1 MNISYNWLK
10 DYINIDLP
18 VDETSKILTSIG
30 LEVGAVEKVQAIK
43 GGLEGLVVGEV
54 LTCEKHENSDH
65 LSVTTV
71 NLGDGEPVQIVCG
84 APNVAAGQKVIVA
97 TVGTTLYDGDKE
109 FLIKRSKIRGVESM
123 GMICAED
130 EIGVGTSHEGIIVLP
145 EGTTVGLS
153 AKEYYGLEDD
163 YNIEVDLTPNRIDA
177 ASHYGVARD
186 LAAYFESVGRT
197 DIQLKK
203 PSVDAFKVQHTNL
216 TIPVVIEAPEACPR
230 YSAVTISN
238 IKVGESPQWLKDRL
252 QVIGLRPINN
262 VVDATNYVLHEM
274 GHPLHAFDADKIQG
288 QKVRVRT
295 MPEGS
300 KFVTLDEVER
310 ELSVHDLMIC
320 DIENPMCIGGVFGGM
335 DSGVTESTKNV
346 FLESAYFNPV
356 SIRKT
361 ARRHGLNT
369 DASFRFE
376 RGADPSNTI
385 YILKRCALLIQEVAG
400 GEIASEI
407 VDEYPLPVAPI
418 KVKLGVQKVN
428 SLIGKEISTEQIER
442 ILKALEIEITHKTD
456 GEYDLIVPP
465 YRVDVQR
472 DVDVI
477 EEILRIYGY
486 NNVGNDS
493 FIKSTL
499 SYQTKPDS
507 HKLQNMISDQ
517 LSAQGFREILNNSL
531 TKSAYY
537 NELSSYPSAQNV
549 KIVNSL
555 SSDLNVMRQTLLF
568 GGLESVRYNVNRKHA
583 DLKLYE
589 FGNTYSYHLD
599 KKKEDN
605 PLTAYK
611 EEYHLA
617 LWLTGQKHGQS
628 WTQSEH
634 KSTVYEL
641 KAYVENILAK
651 MGVKKAATTLVEVE
665 LDYLSEALSIQ
676 THAGR
681 ELALFGI
688 VSSEIRKKMDI
699 DQAVFYADLR
709 WENILKEIKKHQVQF
724 SELSKFPEVKRDLAL
739 LVDSN
744 IKFTDIEKIA
754 YETERKLLKSVV
766 LFDVYE
772 GKNLEAGKKSYAINF
787 ILQDETKT
795 LTDKQIDA
803 IMQKITSNI
812 EGKLGAKLRQ

>member
-84 APNVAAGQKVIVA
+84 APNVTAGQKVIVA

-456 GEYDLIVPP
+456 SEYDLIVPS